1 MARYDREEL
10 IADLQAARD
19 EDDVRG
25 PELAEDEIASLAE
38 VAELLWDAAHGAP
51 PLESDPVAAMLGLVA
66 DPALR
71 LDSRALARARK
82 SAGLTARQLA
92 DRLRARGWDVQAR
105 DVFRWENQS
114 ADDVVPAIV
123 EAIAEETSSPFER
136 LTRATATTRAE
147 QDWLATV
154 TNSRAFQGLAERWVR
169 LRGVPRAFAVSA
181 LRSRMTATVHRG
193 ERPNAEQLLQSLDA
207 LVTALEDREN
217 TR

>member
-10 IADLQAARD
+10 LADLQAARD
-19 EDDVRG
+19 KDDVTR
-25 PELAEDEIASLAE
+25 PDLTEHEIASLTE
-38 VAELLWDAAHGAP
+38 IAELLWDAAHGAP

-71 LDSRALARARK
+71 LASRALARSRK
-82 SAGLTARQLA
+82 SARLTAGQLA

-114 ADDVVPAIV
+114 ADDVVPALV
-123 EAIAEETSSPFER
+123 EAIAEETGAPFER
-136 LTRATATTRAE
+136 LTQATVTTLAE
-147 QDWLATV
+147 QDWLAVV
-154 TNSRAFQGLAERWVR
+154 TNSPAFQGLAERWAR

-193 ERPNAEQLLQSLDA
+193 DRPNAEQLLQSLDA